1 MSACPNCGHDLI
13 ATAKF
18 CPNCGTKISEASGEP
33 VQEVGLAVLAGAQSE
48 DSLYDAAIGMIAKVS
63 QLSIIRGNRDEFLRK
78 QFAKSPYL
86 DEILEHG
93 PQAVYS
99 PDALRKKAD
108 DVINECTTKTAAV
121 SFVSGLPSSP
131 LTMVAAGGADVVQ
144 YFGFA
149 IYLAERLAYLF
160 GEDDLFE
167 DGSTEMPEEAKIRIL
182 AYLGVMFGAGGAA
195 QLVKVTSE
203 AVGKTVGKKVAAK
216 ALTKTTWYP
225 LVKKVGALV
234 GQKITKKTVEKTIT
248 KAVPVVGGVVS
259 GAITFATFRPMG
271 GRLADVFT
279 QNLKGDFVT
288 DGDLELSG
296 EFAERLAAESK
307 GTV

>member
-33 VQEVGLAVLAGAQSE
+33 VQEEGLAVLAGAQSE
-48 DSLYDAAIGMIAKVS
+48 DPLYDAAIGMIAKVS

-86 DEILEHG
+86 DEILEYG

-167 DGSTEMPEEAKIRIL
+167 DGSTEMPEDAKIRIL

-271 GRLADVFT
+271 GRLADVFA

-288 DGDLELSG
+288 DGDFELSG